1 MHNRMVRAVY
11 VPAHFN
17 EDDPETLH
25 ALIRAHGFG
34 LLVTQTPDGPFATHL
49 PFLLDAGEGRPAR
62 LRGHIARANPQWKH
76 FAGANAD
83 GGDALAVFQGPHAYV
98 SPTWY
103 AKRAGA
109 VPTWNYAAVHVYGR
123 PTVIDDPE
131 QVDGLLDAL
140 SAKYEAGRPD
150 AWSLAELD
158 PKAREAMRRGIVAFE
173 LPVARIEG
181 KWKLSQN
188 RSAED
193 QAGVIAGLEAAG
205 DPDSVA
211 TARLMA
217 KAP

>member
-1 MHNRMVRAVY
+1 MHIRMGRAVY

-34 LLVTQTPDGPFATHL
+34 LLVTHTPDGPFATHL
-49 PFLLDAGEGRPAR
+49 PFLLAVDGDGVR
-62 LRGHIARANPQWKH
+62 LRGHVARANPQWKH
-76 FAGANAD
+76 FAGVNAD

-103 AKRAGA
+103 ARRAGA
-109 VPTWNYAAVHVYGR
+109 VPTWNYAAVHVTGR
-123 PTVIDDPE
+123 PTIIDDPD

-140 SAKYEAGRPD
+140 SAKYETGRRD

-158 PKAREAMRRGIVAFE
+158 PKARDAMRRGIVAFE
-173 LPVARIEG
+173 MPVTRIEG

-193 QAGVIAGLEAAG
+193 RAGVIAGLEAAG
-205 DPDSVA
+205 DPDSLA